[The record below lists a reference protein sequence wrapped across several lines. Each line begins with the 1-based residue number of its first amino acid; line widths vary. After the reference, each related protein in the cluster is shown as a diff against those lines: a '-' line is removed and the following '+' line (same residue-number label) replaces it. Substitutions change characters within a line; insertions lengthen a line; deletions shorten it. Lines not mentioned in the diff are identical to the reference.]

1 MKTILVAD
9 DEKIIRDGIAGSI
22 KKEFGENVN
31 VLTARNGKAALEA
44 VCSKENHVD
53 IVLTDIIM
61 PELSGIELITEC
73 RKKNIPC
80 EFIILSSYDDFS
92 YAQSAIRN
100 GVCEY
105 ILKPCGNKE
114 IFETIKKVCN
124 KIDSNKKEKEFT
136 IQTKNSI
143 LCSWFEGRTDFYQI
157 KEYLGINTE
166 QHLRLFVL
174 PNIMTGKTESKAASQ
189 KIFSV
194 ISQLESIIDNSVC
207 FYKDSHIFVLVSSQ
221 TKINCADSLN
231 VFEKIKNQLSGS
243 SDQDK
248 DTELPKTTST
258 LSQTNPDTDSFE
270 NTCIAGKFPVIIS
283 ELFSPDS
290 SEKVFEK
297 LKETLCLLY
306 YFKDRNAVY
315 TEKIDFSKT
324 PDAEKVNAHYSEL
337 GEKILNF
344 TQTTSSKNEIEE
356 ELKKIALICVKKMY
370 SFETVKKLTL
380 TFFLSY
386 ITKTKFYKDS
396 DLPEIINVDRITKS
410 QNFENL
416 YLAAKESAYSIIK
429 KQKEL
434 LCTNYT
440 KQIRK
445 VIEYVNKNFSDPA
458 LSLLKVTQEEV
469 YMNPDYLGKL
479 FKKETGK
486 KFSTYLLEKRM
497 EKAKELMEDIDLSI
511 AEIAY
516 KTGFGSNPS
525 YFSQMFRK
533 ESGSTPT
540 EFRENIFKANLE

>member
-31 VLTARNGKAALEA
+31 ILTARNGKAALEA

-124 KIDSNKKEKEFT
+124 KVDSNKRDREFS

-143 LCSWFEGRTDFYQI
+143 LCSWFEGKTDFSQI

-166 QHLRLFVL
+166 RHFRLFVL
-174 PNIMTGKTESKAASQ
+174 QYFLYSKTKSKVTSQ
-189 KIFSV
+189 KLFSA
-194 ISQLESIIDNSVC
+194 ISQIESFIDNSVC
-207 FYKDSHIFVLVSSQ
+207 FYKESHIFVLISSQ
-221 TKINCADSLN
+221 SKTSCSDSLS
-231 VFEKIKNQLSGS
+231 VFEKIKNQLSGI
-243 SDQDK
+243 SDQ
-248 DTELPKTTST
+248 DTELPETTST
-258 LSQTNPDTDSFE
+258 LSETKPDTDSFE

-283 ELFSPDS
+283 EPFTPDS
-290 SEKVFEK
+290 SKEVFEK
-297 LKETLCLLY
+297 VKETLCLLY

-315 TEKIDFSKT
+315 TEKIEFSKT
-324 PDAEKVNAHYSEL
+324 PDAENVNAHYKEL
-337 GEKILNF
+337 GEKIFNL
-344 TQTTSSKNEIEE
+344 TETEISEKEITE
-356 ELKKIALICVKKMY
+356 ELKKIALICAKKMY

-396 DLPEIINVDRITKS
+396 DLPEIINVDRITKA

-416 YLAAKESAYSIIK
+416 YLAAKESVSSIIK

-434 LCTNYT
+434 FSTNYT

-445 VIEYVNKNFSDPA
+445 VIEYVNKNYSDSA

-479 FKKETGK
+479 FKKETGQ
-486 KFSTYLLEKRM
+486 KFSTFLFEKRM
-497 EKAKELMEDIDLSI
+497 EIAKELMEDIDLSI

-533 ESGSTPT
+533 ETGYTPS
-540 EFRENIFKANLE
+540 EYREKIFKTNRE